1 MSQRSLRKKA
11 VAFGLIAMMGF
22 GLWVTPKSVEGHAL
36 PKPDVCD
43 AIATDDRPQDL
54 LTINCSMGQV
64 VDLDS
69 TQSGPDNME
78 SRAWPANGGMG
89 IFVTNRNLTRLLLGG
104 RSLTLGEVLVKAKAA
119 TETRDS
125 RRTEMFFVRSG
136 RSAQV
141 AIIRPSSVVRRL
153 VSRFRFSYKAV
164 TLRQLTTDQGF

>member
-1 MSQRSLRKKA
+1 
-11 VAFGLIAMMGF
+11 
-22 GLWVTPKSVEGHAL
+22 
-36 PKPDVCD
+36 
-43 AIATDDRPQDL
+43 
-54 LTINCSMGQV
+54 
-64 VDLDS
+64 
-69 TQSGPDNME
+69 
-78 SRAWPANGGMG
+78 
-89 IFVTNRNLTRLLLGG
+89 LLGG